1 LDDQIG
7 WLRSQDLPTLPMAT
21 IDAYS
26 SNFDLISDETE
37 NSEEDAAQCN

>member
-7 WLRSQDLPTLPMAT
+7 LLRPQDLPTLPMAT

-26 SNFDLISDETE
+26 FNFDLISDETE
-37 NSEEDAAQCN
+37 NSEEDVAQRH